1 MLTIRN
7 AIPSDISAI
16 LNVESSWGESSR
28 AGEDKFL
35 SRMDKFPQGFFLAC
49 TGSATED
56 VVATIT
62 SVPLVYQHETLAGFK
77 NWDAVTH
84 KGYLSAPAL
93 DQCNALYIVSGVI
106 ASSYR
111 GQNIFAPMVL
121 QEVALAQRMGLRY
134 VLAGAVLPGYLK
146 FCQQNGECDASDYCV
161 RRRGQHLLDPLLAMY
176 ESIGFSVPDARH
188 VIPNYYPDEASR
200 DFGALV
206 VRDLVQKPLIN
217 LPLG

>member
-1 MLTIRN
+1 VLTIRN
-7 AIPSDISAI
+7 ATPSDIPAI

-28 AGEDKFL
+28 AGADKFL
-35 SRMDKFPQGFFLAC
+35 SRMDKFPSGFFLAC
-49 TGSATED
+49 TGPAADD

-62 SVPLVYQHETLAGFK
+62 SAPLGYQPDTLDCFK
-77 NWDAVTH
+77 SWDAVTH
-84 KGYLSAPAL
+84 KGYLSPPDL

-146 FCQQNGECDASDYCV
+146 YCQQKGACDASDYCFK
-161 RRRGQHLLDPLLAMY
+161 RRGQHLLDPLLAMY

-188 VIPNYYPDEASR
+188 VIPDYYPDEASR
-200 DFGALV
+200 NFGALV
-206 VRDLVQKPLIN
+206 VRDLAKQPLIN
-217 LPLG
+217 L